1 MEVNVLNNGSGLASS
16 NPAMI
21 SFATDRLKEE
31 HQHLRNQ
38 LKMFESHAKEVILI
52 DDTEKGLQILQQLK
66 GELPLF
72 MDDLEQHFAWEKQD
86 LFPFL
91 MSYFNRE
98 PVPTIRPS
106 LWVLEKD
113 HQLSVSFIHSFDE
126 AVIDSQSTAV
136 KKQLSEAA
144 AHLVQACLLLNDHF
158 TMEEQVIFP
167 LTEKILLDLESFF
180 S

>member
-1 MEVNVLNNGSGLASS
+1 MEVKVLNNGSGLASS
-16 NPAMI
+16 NPAML

-31 HQHLRNQ
+31 HEHLRNQ
-38 LKMFESHAKEVILI
+38 LKIFESHAKEVILI
-52 DDTEKGLQILQQLK
+52 DDTEKGLQILQQLRS
-66 GELPLF
+66 GLLPF
-72 MDDLEQHFAWEKQD
+72 MYDLEQHVEWEKQD

-126 AVIDSQSTAV
+126 AVTAIESTAV
-136 KKQLSEAA
+136 KKELAEAA

-158 TMEEQVIFP
+158 TMEEQIILP
-167 LTEKILLDLESFF
+167 LTEKILMDLESFF

>member
-1 MEVNVLNNGSGLASS
+1 MEINVLCNGSGLASS
-16 NPAMI
+16 NPAVL

-38 LKMFESHAKEVILI
+38 LKTLESHAKEVILT
-52 DDTEKGLQILQQLK
+52 DDMDKGMQLIK
-66 GELPLF
+66 QLSSDLTPF
-72 MDDLEQHFAWEKQD
+72 MCELEQHFEWEKAD

-91 MSYFNRE
+91 VSYFNRE

-113 HQLSVSFIHSFDE
+113 LQLSVSFIHSFNE
-126 AVIDSQSTAV
+126 AVHAFNPVAV
-136 KKQLSEAA
+136 KKQLAEAA

-167 LTEKILLDLESFF
+167 LTEKVLMDLESFF